1 MNRSTDILVQIQQI
15 RLDRKKP
22 KIPNMLKRTHFSE
35 NQKSEYASQQSKTHP
50 IAPKKIGARN
60 LFALTFA
67 IGLHVLLAILVGIFG
82 IADRMIN
89 ENDMLRLEFLIL
101 KPIRHE
107 PPPPGPH
114 GNIGDAHPQAVWIQQ
129 EPVPITP
136 DLQQTQDTFM
146 MSDSDILTVGMS
158 ENLAGNRAKPFE
170 TRQNVSRSL
179 QQNILK
185 LTSVLIIG
193 KPTSRNTAFDKLTQ
207 TEPDQGPGT
216 LYQLD
221 VVGTETIP
229 QQITPISKPT
239 YPKMARSLKKEGTV
253 ILHTIIDTDGIP
265 KEIKVL
271 TNHGYGLEEAAV
283 ESLKKSRYIPAKKN
297 GIAIARSVEIQFE
310 FKIQE

>member
-1 MNRSTDILVQIQQI
+1 
-15 RLDRKKP
+15 
-22 KIPNMLKRTHFSE
+22 
-35 NQKSEYASQQSKTHP
+35 
-50 IAPKKIGARN
+50 
-60 LFALTFA
+60 
-67 IGLHVLLAILVGIFG
+67 
-82 IADRMIN
+82 
-89 ENDMLRLEFLIL
+89 
-101 KPIRHE
+101 
-107 PPPPGPH
+107 
-114 GNIGDAHPQAVWIQQ
+114 
-129 EPVPITP
+129 
-136 DLQQTQDTFM
+136 M

-170 TRQNVSRSL
+170 TRQNISRSP

-193 KPTSRNTAFDKLTQ
+193 KPTSRNAAFDKLTR
-207 TEPDQGPGT
+207 TDPDQGPGT

-229 QQITPISKPT
+229 QQIIPISKPT